1 MGKDVGGPTVSE
13 QNIIATLEL
22 SDHEIRLA
30 VGQFFNKRLM
40 VLKVERVACGGLV
53 EQSIQDA
60 AIVAEALRKATDHVA
75 QTLGTP
81 IQRVMLALPSVS
93 MHRFNHKITVDTG
106 GRLTLADVQRGI
118 RQAIKTP
125 LPDHLE
131 IINVILNK
139 TTVNGISLRRL
150 PLDEPC
156 SSFTLDVDLLCA
168 DKELVYAYASVV
180 EKAGLEIQ
188 DVSLDHY
195 AIGKEASLFERSMD
209 HVQILI
215 KIERQSTSL
224 SLFAK
229 GKLMSTEVLPVGSG
243 KLISALA
250 EKHRLPIAVADRL
263 LHQNVR
269 LGLPKYAKTPIYS
282 WVADEK
288 TYTLTEHDAALTIDA
303 HLDEW
308 LQMIH
313 KTISPILS
321 QHQPEVMLAGD
332 SADING
338 LAASVSTQ
346 LGCPATVVVSETLG
360 LRQAALSTVAGLF
373 YVMKDQA
380 PVREVQASLDMDAF
394 SAKIKSSLRQP
405 NPEDTLGNKFKT
417 LFTK

>member
-1 MGKDVGGPTVSE
+1 MSE

-40 VLKVERVACGGLV
+40 VLKVERVPCSGIVG
-53 EQSIQDA
+53 QSIHDA
-60 AIVAEALRKATDHVA
+60 SMVAAALRKACEHVG
-75 QTLGTP
+75 QTLGAP
-81 IQRVMLALPSVS
+81 IQRVILALPSVS
-93 MHRFNHKITVDTG
+93 MHRFNQKISVDTT
-106 GRLTLADVQRGI
+106 GRLLLTDVQRGI

-131 IINVILNK
+131 IINVIINRTL
-139 TTVNGISLRRL
+139 VNGVTLRRL
-150 PLDEPC
+150 PLDEAC

-168 DKELVYAYASVV
+168 DKALVYEYAAVV

-209 HVQILI
+209 RVQILI
-215 KIERQSTSL
+215 KLERQSTSL

-229 GKLMSTEVLPVGSG
+229 GKLMSTEVLPMGSG
-243 KLISALA
+243 ILIASLA
-250 EKHRLPIAVADRL
+250 EKHHLPLAVADRL

-269 LGLPKYAKTPIYS
+269 LGLPKYPKTPIYS
-282 WVADEK
+282 WVSEEK
-288 TYTLTEHDAALTIDA
+288 TYTLTEHDVAQLIDP

-308 LQMIH
+308 LQLIH
-313 KTISPILS
+313 KTISPILN
-321 QHQPEVMLAGD
+321 QQQPELVLAGD

-338 LAASVSTQ
+338 LAISVSTQ
-346 LGCPATVVVSETLG
+346 LGCPTTVIVSETLG
-360 LRQAALSTVAGLF
+360 LRHAALSTVAGLF
-373 YVMKDQA
+373 YVMKDQV
-380 PVREVQASLDMDAF
+380 PVRELQAGLDMDAF